1 MVVNFFK
8 AYTESKVNE
17 IQQSNQQLI
26 DLKLYN
32 KQILNKQAA
41 EFTECSE
48 YENLLLDAVDACRK
62 GVMKRQQEDP
72 DYRTQQL
79 KSMGVSGQMLMD
91 AVCLNKETLVL
102 LFQQLFD

>member
-1 MVVNFFK
+1 MVVKFFQ

-17 IQQSNQQLI
+17 IQWSNQQLI

-48 YENLLLDAVDACRK
+48 HENLLLDAVDACRK
-62 GVMKRQQEDP
+62 DVMKRQQEDS

-79 KSMGVSGQMLMD
+79 KSMSVSG
-91 AVCLNKETLVL
+91 
-102 LFQQLFD
+102 